1 MTDRNPPRA
10 RRAGPRLCAASAV
23 LLATAACSGYEPAHH
38 TDVVSHTDAHG
49 AACTT
54 VAVWKPGGQTVPRET
69 ESSTDCAFPPGGERP
84 AEDDRRPLPD
94 PAPRREWGWTAL
106 LTFTDAHGRACTL
119 AATLLGSGAVDET
132 ALDCDYPPPGA
143 SPGADTRTDPPDPDP
158 DSDDYRIE
166 VASFT
171 DAHGR
176 ACTTTTSKAAVIL
189 TGGGSEIDLTCSYPE
204 GGGAAAQPS
213 ERPLPG

>member
-10 RRAGPRLCAASAV
+10 RLGAAAAA
-23 LLATAACSGYEPAHH
+23 LLATAACTGYEPAHH

-54 VAVWKPGGQTVPRET
+54 VAVRKPGARTARET
-69 ESSTDCAFPPGGERP
+69 ESSTDCAFPPEGERP
-84 AEDDRRPLPD
+84 AEAGRRPLPD
-94 PAPRREWGWTAL
+94 PDPGREWGWTAL

-204 GGGAAAQPS
+204 DGGAVAQPS
-213 ERPLPG
+213 ERPLPE